1 MLEMERDVAVRLVS
15 QAVGIGR
22 AVQRDI
28 ARAAESGGGRWDKDD
43 KSPVTEADLAIQA
56 AISVGLREAFPADP
70 LMGEETSE
78 ELRRPDFAP
87 LLERVVSRVRSVRAD
102 ATAANVLD
110 WIERRGETYPADGR
124 YWVLDPVDGT
134 KGFLRGEQYAI
145 ALALVVNGRV
155 ELGVLGC
162 PNLPASLASGGNS
175 NEAGGLGEIAWA
187 IRGQG
192 AWRMP
197 LDSSDQPTAAARLRV
212 ADAGSDAAKT
222 WVERVE
228 SSGRNK
234 DVSSEIAGAAGIGRP
249 PHRLDSQAK
258 YAVAA
263 V

>member
-1 MLEMERDVAVRLVS
+1 M
-15 QAVGIGR
+15 
-22 AVQRDI
+22 
-28 ARAAESGGGRWDKDD
+28 
-43 KSPVTEADLAIQA
+43 
-56 AISVGLREAFPADP
+56 
-70 LMGEETSE
+70 
-78 ELRRPDFAP
+78 
-87 LLERVVSRVRSVRAD
+87 
-102 ATAANVLD
+102 AANVLD

-162 PNLPASLASGGNS
+162 PNLPASLTSGGNS
-175 NEAGGLGEIAWA
+175 NEVGGQGEIAWA

-197 LDSSDQPTAAARLRV
+197 LDASDQPTTAARLRV
-212 ADAGSDAAKT
+212 AEAGSDAATT

-258 YAVAA
+258 YAVVARGEASAVPATHARPRLPGEGVGPRGGSDRDRGSGGTSHRPGGPIARFFEGPELSGNRGIVATNGEAHERVLASIRQHLSAEALAA
-263 V
+263 G